1 MVISED
7 TIEKI
12 RLSNSIDS
20 VIREYLPDLK
30 RAGRNW
36 KVCCPFHNEKTPSF
50 IVSPEK
56 GIFKC
61 FSCNV
66 AGDVFKFVMFLDNI
80 SWIEAV
86 KKLAKKTNIEIQEA
100 KQGIIKLSENTK
112 LFDILE
118 SSANFYNKC
127 LLERASAQKARE
139 YIKKR
144 GINREAVNK
153 FKIGFAPKGQFLQW
167 ALEKDYKD
175 DDLLKAGLITRTGRG
190 IFFECM
196 SERVVFPIFD
206 VQGRIVAFGGRT
218 IADHKI
224 KYLNTPETAVYSK
237 SSNLYGLFQT
247 LPELR
252 KERKIIVL
260 EGYIDAVIL
269 QQFGITGAV
278 ATLGTA
284 FTQNHAKL
292 VSRYSDSVT
301 LLFDSDNAGRT
312 AAQRSLEILVGDGSD
327 YVGISSE
334 VAAQRSLEILVG
346 DSIECRVS
354 ALPEHVDADEYLNQ
368 YGKESFLKF
377 LEDSSKSAIDFMI
390 ERVLGGLSS
399 DGRKSSPEIKA
410 KAVSALLDFVAR
422 STARSTNSIIQREW
436 IRDIAQHV
444 DVNEEAV
451 WREFG
456 KKQQLRLRGRG
467 YLQYDK
473 NSVEQTVKVKKDK
486 KFSMSLEENLLNLI
500 LNNRDYIKKTD
511 SNCFEDARCRKIF
524 ELTVSGLNTVGILNT
539 LSEEDKNWFAEL
551 ILNTIEYS
559 DIGEAF
565 DTILRDIDA
574 GRLERER
581 RRLEKEILLVSEGKK
596 EKDKKV
602 FDEYKKLT
610 ALLKGSGK

>member
-218 IADHKI
+218 IAGHKI

-301 LLFDSDNAGRT
+301 LLFDSDNAGR
-312 AAQRSLEILVGDGSD
+312 A
-327 YVGISSE
+327 
-334 VAAQRSLEILVG
+334 AAQRSLEILVG

-422 STARSTNSIIQREW
+422 STNSIIQREW

-451 WREFG
+451 WREFE
-456 KKQQLRLRGRG
+456 KKQQLRLRG

-565 DTILRDIDA
+565 GIILRDIDA

>member
-312 AAQRSLEILVGDGSD
+312 AAQRSLEILVGD
-327 YVGISSE
+327 
-334 VAAQRSLEILVG
+334 
-346 DSIECRVS
+346 SIECRVS

-422 STARSTNSIIQREW
+422 STNSIIQREW

-451 WREFG
+451 WREFE
-456 KKQQLRLRGRG
+456 KKQQLRLRG

-473 NSVEQTVKVKKDK
+473 DSVEQTVKVKKDK

-565 DTILRDIDA
+565 GIILRDIDA

>member
-312 AAQRSLEILVGDGSD
+312 AAQRSLEIL
-327 YVGISSE
+327 
-334 VAAQRSLEILVG
+334 LG

-422 STARSTNSIIQREW
+422 STNSIIQREW

-451 WREFG
+451 WREFE
-456 KKQQLRLRGRG
+456 KKQQLRLRG

-565 DTILRDIDA
+565 GIILRDIDA

-610 ALLKGSGK
+610 ALLKGSRK

>member
-1 MVISED
+1 MAISED

-12 RLSNSIDS
+12 RLSNSIDF

-36 KVCCPFHNEKTPSF
+36 KACCPFHNEKTPSF
-50 IVSPEK
+50 IVSTEK

-61 FSCNV
+61 FSCNA
-66 AGDVFKFVMFLDNI
+66 AGDVFKFVMLLDNI

-86 KKLAKKTNIEIQEA
+86 KKLAKKTNIEIQET
-100 KQGIIKLSENTK
+100 KQDIIKMSEKKK

-118 SSANFYNKC
+118 ISAVFYNKC
-127 LLERASAQKARE
+127 LLENASAKEARE
-139 YIKKR
+139 YIAKR
-144 GINREAVNK
+144 SINREAVNK

-167 ALEKDYKD
+167 ALKKDYKN
-175 DDLLKAGLITRTGRG
+175 DDLLKAGLITRTERG
-190 IFFECM
+190 IFFEYM

-206 VQGRIVAFGGRT
+206 IQGRVVAFGGRT
-218 IADHKI
+218 IADHEI

-260 EGYIDAVIL
+260 EGYMDVVVP
-269 QQFGITGAV
+269 QQFGIIGAV

-301 LLFDSDNAGRT
+301 LLFDSDNAGRI
-312 AAQRSLEILVGDGSD
+312 AAQRSLEILVGDG
-327 YVGISSE
+327 
-334 VAAQRSLEILVG
+334 
-346 DSIECRVS
+346 IECRVS

-368 YGKESFLKF
+368 YGKESFLKL
-377 LEDSSKSAIDFMI
+377 LEDSSKSAIGFMI

-399 DGRKSSPEIKA
+399 DGRRNSPEIKA

-422 STARSTNSIIQREW
+422 STNSIIQREW
-436 IRDIAQHV
+436 IRNIAQHV
-444 DVNEEAV
+444 GVNEEAV
-451 WREFG
+451 WIEFK
-456 KKQQLRLRGRG
+456 KKQRLKLRS

-473 NSVEQTVKVKKDK
+473 NSAEQTVKVKKDK
-486 KFSMSLEENLLNLI
+486 KVLMSLEENLLNLI
-500 LNNRDYIKKTD
+500 LDNRDYIEKTD
-511 SNCFEDARCRKIF
+511 SSCFEDARCRKIF
-524 ELTVSGLNTVGILNT
+524 ELTVSGLDTVGILNT
-539 LSEEDKNWFAEL
+539 LSEEDKNWFSEL
-551 ILNTIEYS
+551 ILNAIEYS
-559 DIGEAF
+559 DVGEAF
-565 DTILRDIDA
+565 GIILKDIDT
-574 GRLERER
+574 GRLERKR
-581 RRLEKEILLVSEGKK
+581 QRLEKEVLLMSEGKK
-596 EKDKKV
+596 EKDEKM

-610 ALLKGSGK
+610 ALLKGSGKKNGKKRFI

>member
-312 AAQRSLEILVGDGSD
+312 AAQRSLEILVGD
-327 YVGISSE
+327 
-334 VAAQRSLEILVG
+334 
-346 DSIECRVS
+346 SIECRVS

-399 DGRKSSPEIKA
+399 DGIKSSPEIKA
-410 KAVSALLDFVAR
+410 KAVSALLDFV
-422 STARSTNSIIQREW
+422 ARSTNSIIQREW

-451 WREFG
+451 WREFE
-456 KKQQLRLRGRG
+456 KKQQLRLRG

-473 NSVEQTVKVKKDK
+473 DSVEQTVKVKKDK

-565 DTILRDIDA
+565 GIILRDIDA

>member
-1 MVISED
+1 MAISED
-7 TIEKI
+7 TIERI

-30 RAGRNW
+30 RTGRNW
-36 KVCCPFHNEKTPSF
+36 KTCCPFHSEKTPSF

-61 FSCNV
+61 FSCNA
-66 AGDVFKFVMFLDNI
+66 AGDVFKFVMLLDNI

-86 KKLAKKTNIEIQEA
+86 KKLAKKTNIEIQET
-100 KQGIIKLSENTK
+100 KQDIIKVSEKTK

-118 SSANFYNKC
+118 SSAVFYNKC
-127 LLERASAQKARE
+127 LLESTGAKKARE
-139 YIKKR
+139 YIEKR
-144 GINREAVNK
+144 GINRETVNE

-167 ALEKDYKD
+167 TLKKDYKN
-175 DDLLKAGLITRTGRG
+175 DDLLKAGLITKTERG
-190 IFFECM
+190 IFFEYM

-206 VQGRIVAFGGRT
+206 VQGRVVAFGGRT
-218 IADHKI
+218 IIDHEI

-247 LPELR
+247 LSELR

-260 EGYIDAVIL
+260 EGYMDVVVP
-269 QQFGITGAV
+269 QQFGITGVV

-301 LLFDSDNAGRT
+301 LLFDSDDAGRA
-312 AAQRSLEILVGDGSD
+312 AAQRSLEILVGDG
-327 YVGISSE
+327 
-334 VAAQRSLEILVG
+334 
-346 DSIECRVS
+346 IECRVS

-368 YGKESFLKF
+368 YGKESFLKL

-399 DGRKSSPEIKA
+399 DGIKNSPEIKA
-410 KAVSALLDFVAR
+410 KSVSALLNFAAR
-422 STARSTNSIIQREW
+422 SSNSIIQREW

-444 DVNEEAV
+444 NVDEEAV
-451 WREFG
+451 WREF
-456 KKQQLRLRGRG
+456 KKRQRLKLRG
-467 YLQYDK
+467 YLQYGK
-473 NSVEQTVKVKKDK
+473 NSAEQIVKVKKDK
-486 KFSMSLEENLLNLI
+486 KILMSLEENLLNLI
-500 LNNRDYIKKTD
+500 LNNRDYIEKTD
-511 SNCFEDARCRKIF
+511 SSYFEDARCRKIF
-524 ELTVSGLNTVGILNT
+524 ELTVSGLDTVGILNT
-539 LSEEDKNWFAEL
+539 LSEEDKNWFLEL
-551 ILNTIEYS
+551 ILNTVEYN
-559 DIGEAF
+559 DVGEAF
-565 DTILRDIDA
+565 GIILKDIDTI
-574 GRLERER
+574 RLERKR
-581 RRLEKEILLVSEGKK
+581 RQLEKEILLMSEGKK
-596 EKDKKV
+596 EKDKKM

>member
-1 MVISED
+1 MLWFQKVWKIEMVISED

-312 AAQRSLEILVGDGSD
+312 AAQRSLEILVGD
-327 YVGISSE
+327 
-334 VAAQRSLEILVG
+334 
-346 DSIECRVS
+346 SIECRVS

-422 STARSTNSIIQREW
+422 STNSIIQREW

-451 WREFG
+451 WREFE
-456 KKQQLRLRGRG
+456 KKQQLRLRG

-565 DTILRDIDA
+565 GIILRDIDA

>member
-312 AAQRSLEILVGDGSD
+312 AAQRSLEILVGD
-327 YVGISSE
+327 
-334 VAAQRSLEILVG
+334 
-346 DSIECRVS
+346 SIECRVS

-422 STARSTNSIIQREW
+422 STNSIIQREW

-451 WREFG
+451 WREFE
-456 KKQQLRLRGRG
+456 KKQQLRLRG

-565 DTILRDIDA
+565 GIILRDIDA

>member
-1 MVISED
+1 M
-7 TIEKI
+7 
-12 RLSNSIDS
+12 
-20 VIREYLPDLK
+20 
-30 RAGRNW
+30 A
-36 KVCCPFHNEKTPSF
+36 
-50 IVSPEK
+50 
-56 GIFKC
+56 
-61 FSCNV
+61 
-66 AGDVFKFVMFLDNI
+66 
-80 SWIEAV
+80 
-86 KKLAKKTNIEIQEA
+86 
-100 KQGIIKLSENTK
+100 
-112 LFDILE
+112 
-118 SSANFYNKC
+118 
-127 LLERASAQKARE
+127 
-139 YIKKR
+139 
-144 GINREAVNK
+144 
-153 FKIGFAPKGQFLQW
+153 
-167 ALEKDYKD
+167 
-175 DDLLKAGLITRTGRG
+175 
-190 IFFECM
+190 
-196 SERVVFPIFD
+196 ERVTFPIFD
-206 VQGRIVAFGGRT
+206 VQGRIVAFGGRI

-260 EGYIDAVIL
+260 EGYIDAVIT
-269 QQFGITGAV
+269 QQFGIIGAV

-312 AAQRSLEILVGDGSD
+312 AV
-327 YVGISSE
+327 
-334 VAAQRSLEILVG
+334 QRSLEILVG

-377 LEDSSKSAIDFMI
+377 LEGSSKSAIDFMI

-399 DGRKSSPEIKA
+399 DGRKNSPEIKA
-410 KAVSALLDFVAR
+410 KAVSALLDFV
-422 STARSTNSIIQREW
+422 ARSTNSIIQREW

-451 WREFG
+451 WREFE
-456 KKQQLRLRGRG
+456 KKRQLKLRG

-511 SNCFEDARCRKIF
+511 SNCFEDAKCRKIF

-559 DIGEAF
+559 DVGEAF
-565 DTILRDIDA
+565 GIILKDIDA
-574 GRLERER
+574 GRLELER
-581 RRLEKEILLVSEGKK
+581 RRLEKEILLISEGKK